1 MKFNLADIVRATDS
15 QLLRGDD
22 SYTISGVNSLDN
34 ATATQLAFCIKS
46 DYLPLLS
53 STKAGAIITSQQ
65 LAAQIMDKASNNC
78 AILSAKDGEL
88 AYLEAMKVFAP
99 RDLFDKGVS
108 PQATIA
114 ADAKIGKGVSLGA
127 ASVIGSG
134 CVIGDN
140 CQISNGVSIAAD
152 VRVGNDCII
161 HANVSIY
168 RGSEIHN
175 RVILHSNC
183 VIGGDGFGYIKVGK
197 VGIEH
202 KKIPHNGGVVLED
215 DVEIG
220 ANSAVD
226 RATMGVTRIG
236 AGTKIDNLVQ
246 IAHNVIIGKR
256 CIICGNCGIGGS
268 AQVGDDCVFAG
279 KSGCIDNVKVG
290 NKTTVYAGGIVV
302 GDTPEGSHIQG
313 VWGRDR
319 KRYLRE
325 MALLRKLPQLFKRIK
340 NSTKE

>member
-1 MKFNLADIVRATDS
+1 MPMFPLADIVRATDS

-22 SYTISGVNSLDN
+22 SYAISGVNSLDN

-46 DYLPLLS
+46 DYLSLLP

-65 LAAQIMDKASNNC
+65 LAAQVMDKASNNC
-78 AILSAKDGEL
+78 AVLSAKEGEL
-88 AYLEAMKVFAP
+88 AYLEAMRFFAP
-99 RDLFDKGVS
+99 HDLFDRVVS
-108 PQATIA
+108 PQATVA
-114 ADAKIGKGVSLGA
+114 VDAKIGKGVSLGA

-134 CVIGDN
+134 CIIGDN
-140 CQISNGVSIAAD
+140 CQISNGVSIAAN

-168 RGSEIHN
+168 SGSEIHN

-197 VGIEH
+197 EH
-202 KKIPHNGGVVLED
+202 NKIPHNGGVVLED

-236 AGTKIDNLVQ
+236 AGTKIDNLTQ
-246 IAHNVIIGKR
+246 IGHNVIIGKR
-256 CIICGNCGIGGS
+256 CILCANCAIGGS
-268 AQVGDDCVFAG
+268 TQVGDDCVFAG
-279 KSGCIDNVKVG
+279 RSGCIDNVKVG
-290 NKTTVYAGGIVV
+290 NKTTVYVGGIVV

-325 MALLRKLPQLFKRIK
+325 MALVRKLPQLFKRIN